1 MDIGSWI
8 GFFAFG
14 WGTPFA
20 AYVILQVIALV
31 ALKRP
36 TLYAAA
42 LPVPIML
49 WVAYVT
55 FDAFLHHSN
64 MWPMLMI
71 LTSPVAILFLLG
83 VTAIGLKLQAHVR
96 RVPLISSM
104 LAIAVAAAVP
114 YVFMSLAAA

>member
-1 MDIGSWI
+1 MDIGSWM

-14 WGTPFA
+14 WGTTFA
-20 AYVILQVIALV
+20 AYVILQVIALFV
-31 ALKRP
+31 LKRP
-36 TLYAAA
+36 ILYAAA

-55 FDAFLHHSN
+55 FDAFLHQSN

-71 LTSPVAILFLLG
+71 LASPVAILFLL
-83 VTAIGLKLQAHVR
+83 VVAAIGLKVQAHVR
-96 RVPLISSM
+96 RVPLLSSM